1 MIPILLVLTVITL
14 PWLSQPTQKCVPS
27 PNPGLVMTIVLGLR
41 GSPGVSAMA
50 IPAHLPTSGSRH
62 NPLPFT
68 TQLQFAIQNT

>member
-27 PNPGLVMTIVLGLR
+27 PNPGLAMTVLLCLT
-41 GSPGVSAMA
+41 SSAEASAIA
-50 IPAHLPTSGSRH
+50 IPAHLPTSDSRH
-62 NPLPFT
+62 NPLRST